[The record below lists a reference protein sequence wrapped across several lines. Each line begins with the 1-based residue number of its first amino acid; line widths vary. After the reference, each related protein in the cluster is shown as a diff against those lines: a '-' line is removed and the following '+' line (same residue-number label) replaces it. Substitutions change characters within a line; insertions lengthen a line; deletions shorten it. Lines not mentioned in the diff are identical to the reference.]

1 MINDIGLDDLLGP
14 KKIRNT
20 EQDIVPIEEFADQ
33 AEEGKEM
40 PENEHQCFD
49 TDSEAERDSFLH
61 KAKGESAALAHM
73 KTVMKKKSADGTP
86 YVKELMLGSYEL
98 QSLEFLAQPKFH
110 VWTNL
115 EELDISRNL
124 LASIYPL

>member
-1 MINDIGLDDLLGP
+1 M
-14 KKIRNT
+14 
-20 EQDIVPIEEFADQ
+20 EED
-33 AEEGKEM
+33 
-40 PENEHQCFD
+40 ENECFD
-49 TDSEAERDSFLH
+49 TESDAERDTFLQ
-61 KAKGESAALAHM
+61 KAKGEEAALDHM
-73 KTVMKKKSADGTP
+73 KTVMKKKDANGTP

-98 QSLEFLAQPKFH
+98 QSLDFLAQPKFH